1 MTNQADEDRIAEL
14 LMRWEEAFDHGQDL
28 LPEEL
33 CSGSPELLEPLK
45 QKIAALK
52 QLAWVKED
60 AAAKHPPEL
69 HDPSQLPKLLAD
81 RYRIDGLIAGGGHG
95 QIYRAFDQ
103 ELQRPVAIKVSKKTS
118 RPNDDL
124 LEEARRVAQLRHP
137 GIVAVH
143 DVGRHDGMLFVV
155 SDLIEGRSLANAEHP
170 SHSEAVRIVAQV
182 AEALHFA
189 HQQGFVHRDIKPGNI
204 LLDAEGRPLITDFGI
219 ATTTE
224 ELADGQ
230 TGSVGTLP
238 YMAPE
243 QVAGETQLID
253 RRTDIYALGV
263 VLYEM
268 LTGKLP
274 YHARTPA
281 ALREQI
287 LFRSPAR
294 FDGTIPEAVESVCLK
309 CLAKHPA
316 DRYTTAE
323 QLATELRAALMAPRP
338 RNWRWLKVIGIAVL
352 VVLAGFGVWGLIR
365 GGLSGRAAHAFVEDG
380 AFYFDGRTRIIT
392 KLERFAPVTLEAWVC
407 PEPYEKNDFQFLIGS
422 DIPAHHGIGLAICGS
437 IVAAEYLS
445 GNIYSDKAVM
455 PSQWSHLA
463 AVFGEKETRL
473 YLNGRLVVTGPASA
487 NSGSTNFVLGCIGEQ
502 NPLFHYHGKMRGI
515 RISRSERYSTDFQPE
530 ERFLPDSTA
539 ILIYAADAVSDGTVR
554 DLSGHGNEGRVER
567 F

>member
-33 CSGSPELLEPLK
+33 CAGSPELLEPLK
-45 QKIAALK
+45 QQIAALK
-52 QLAWVKED
+52 QLAWVKDD
-60 AAAKHPPEL
+60 AAAKQPPEL
-69 HDPSQLPKLLAD
+69 HEGSLPKLLAD
-81 RYRIDGLIAGGGHG
+81 RYRIDGLIAEGGHG
-95 QIYRAFDQ
+95 QVYRAFDE
-103 ELQRPVAIKVSKKTS
+103 ELKRPVAIKVSKKTS
-118 RPNDDL
+118 CPADDL
-124 LEEARRVAQLRHP
+124 LEEARRVAQLRHA

-155 SDLIEGRSLANAEHP
+155 SDLIEGRNLAEAERP
-170 SHSEAVRIVAQV
+170 SPPEAVRIVAQV

-274 YHARTPA
+274 YQARTPA

-294 FDGTIPEAVESVCLK
+294 HEGKISEALQSVCLK

-316 DRYTTAE
+316 DRYSTAE
-323 QLATELRAALMAPRP
+323 QLATELRAALHAPRP
-338 RNWRWLKVIGIAVL
+338 RNWRWLMMVGIAVL
-352 VVLAGFGVWGLIR
+352 VALAGFGVWGLIR
-365 GGLSGRAAHAFVEDG
+365 AALPAQTSHAFVEDG
-380 AFYFDGRTRIIT
+380 AFCFDGRTRIVT

-407 PEPYEKNDFQFLIGS
+407 PDPYEKNDFQFIIGS
-422 DIPAHHGIGLAICGS
+422 DIPTHHGIGLAICGPV
-437 IVAAEYLS
+437 VAAEYLS

-463 AVFGEKETRL
+463 AVFGETETRL
-473 YLNGRLVVTGPASA
+473 YLNGTLVATGPASA
-487 NSGSTNFVLGCIGEQ
+487 NSGSTSFVIGVIGEQ
-502 NPLFHYHGKMRGI
+502 NPLFHYHGKMRGV
-515 RISRSERYSTDFQPE
+515 RISRGERYSTDFQPE
-530 ERFLPDSTA
+530 ERFSLDSKA
-539 ILIYAADAVSDGTVR
+539 VLIYAPDSAGGGTVH
-554 DLSGHGNEGRVER
+554 DLSGHGNDGRVER
-567 F
+567 L